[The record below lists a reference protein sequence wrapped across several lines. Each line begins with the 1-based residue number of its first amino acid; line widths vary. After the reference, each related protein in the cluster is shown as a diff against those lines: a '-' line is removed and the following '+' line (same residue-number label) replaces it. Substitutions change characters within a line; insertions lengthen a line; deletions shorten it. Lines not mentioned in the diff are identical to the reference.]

1 MNGAG
6 GGGKKLLFIWC
17 WHLISP
23 RGLHGALKKKKK
35 RLNGLVIAEL
45 KLTHDVLLRFIGV
58 GGVVPVVG
66 SKIAFIPLY
75 SQQISRNLCF
85 NMLRL
90 F

>member
-1 MNGAG
+1 MGRG
-6 GGGKKLLFIWC
+6 GGEEAIVYMVLALDIHAGTSWC
-17 WHLISP
+17 F
-23 RGLHGALKKKKK
+23 KKKKK

-45 KLTHDVLLRFIGV
+45 KLTHDVLLRFIRV

>member
-6 GGGKKLLFIWC
+6 GGGEEAIVYMVLALDIPAGTSWC
-17 WHLISP
+17 F
-23 RGLHGALKKKKK
+23 KKKKK
-35 RLNGLVIAEL
+35 KTNGLVIAEL

-75 SQQISRNLCF
+75 SQ
-85 NMLRL
+85 
-90 F
+90 